1 MLSTQSPSFAGS
13 PAPRVYSAAAL
24 CKATAAGVG
33 ACGRLDDTGLDRT
46 LCHDAKRGLLEVQ
59 AGTPWRS
66 LGAFAGEAF
75 LPGTVG
81 ASVTTNAAG
90 PDGRPMVVHLRAL
103 TLATADGELR
113 RASREVSPELFRLA
127 VGGFGAFGPFYS
139 ITLDLASLSRA
150 AANAA
155 APVRLELPQAGS
167 PGAAFVA
174 EVLVPPL
181 SSERFIEQACASLE
195 ERRCRLTRLEVRRV
209 LPEQE
214 TFLRWA
220 RRDFAAVHIEFR
232 HNATLGASVSAAQ
245 ARLRLYDLSLA
256 AGGMPAPAQLPL
268 ASRAQAAASYPML
281 GAFLAE
287 KRRLDPAERV
297 LGAWYRDVRD
307 LWRRERCD
315 VRWSRG

>member
-1 MLSTQSPSFAGS
+1 MLSLPTLPLAG
-13 PAPRVYSAAAL
+13 PHAPRVYSAAAL
-24 CKATAAGVG
+24 CKAMAAGIG
-33 ACGRLDDTGLDRT
+33 AGGRLDDSGLDRT

-66 LGAFAGEAF
+66 LSAFAGEDF

-81 ASVTTNAAG
+81 ASVAANAAG
-90 PDGRPMVVHLRAL
+90 PDGRPMVEHLHAL

-113 RASREVSPELFRLA
+113 RASREVSQELFRLA
-127 VGGFGAFGPFYS
+127 VGGFGAFGRFYS

-150 AANAA
+150 AAGTA

-174 EVLVPPL
+174 EVLVPPP
-181 SSERFIEQACASLE
+181 SSERFTEQARAALE
-195 ERRCRLTRLEVRRV
+195 ERRCRLTRLEVRRT

-220 RRDFAAVHIEFR
+220 RRDFATVRIEFR
-232 HNATLGASVSAAQ
+232 HGATLGASVSAAQ

-256 AGGMPAPAQLPL
+256 AGGMLAPAQLPL

-297 LGAWYRDVRD
+297 FGAWYRGVRE